1 MKLTQLEQRAA
12 ITIAGI
18 YGLRMLG
25 LFLVLPVLVVYAQG
39 LPDYSVILAGLAV
52 GIYGLGQALLQ
63 IPLGYLSDR
72 FGRKPIIIAGLLIF
86 ALGSYIAAESTTLT
100 MLVIGRAIQGAGAIA
115 STLMAF
121 VSDLS
126 RPEVRSKLMAAIGAT
141 IGFAFVLSL
150 ILGPWLTVHIGVSG
164 LFYFTA
170 VLSIAAIAVVVWLVP
185 EEQKIH
191 IDNSHVL
198 PVTAQMKSV
207 FANQQLQLMNAS
219 IFALHLLLTAM
230 FVVIPLKLLSNGLPL
245 EDHSITYLTVMMASF
260 LLMLPMMIWTEKK
273 QQHVTAISLALFML
287 VVATLLLS
295 VQPSLM
301 VIFVCLGLFFF
312 AFNFLEAMIPS
323 IVSRLCAAKQRGTA
337 MGFYST
343 SQFSGAFMGGL
354 LAGYCLQA
362 LDEQILFWIL
372 CLICLIWFIAIRI
385 WLQPVA
391 EKTDT

>member
-1 MKLTQLEQRAA
+1 
-12 ITIAGI
+12 
-18 YGLRMLG
+18 
-25 LFLVLPVLVVYAQG
+25 
-39 LPDYSVILAGLAV
+39 
-52 GIYGLGQALLQ
+52 
-63 IPLGYLSDR
+63 
-72 FGRKPIIIAGLLIF
+72 
-86 ALGSYIAAESTTLT
+86 
-100 MLVIGRAIQGAGAIA
+100 
-115 STLMAF
+115 
-121 VSDLS
+121 
-126 RPEVRSKLMAAIGAT
+126 
-141 IGFAFVLSL
+141 
-150 ILGPWLTVHIGVSG
+150 
-164 LFYFTA
+164 
-170 VLSIAAIAVVVWLVP
+170 
-185 EEQKIH
+185 
-191 IDNSHVL
+191 
-198 PVTAQMKSV
+198 
-207 FANQQLQLMNAS
+207 
-219 IFALHLLLTAM
+219 
-230 FVVIPLKLLSNGLPL
+230 
-245 EDHSITYLTVMMASF
+245 MASF

>member
-312 AFNFLEAMIPS
+312 AFNFVEAMIPFS
-323 IVSRLCAAKQRGTA
+323 VSRLCAVNHFGTA